1 MKLKRIILA
10 GISFF
15 LIANLVG
22 CEAFIRKFTR
32 KKKTKIRPEELVLEP
47 ETYRGP
53 EMSREELYRQHFV
66 YWRSWSE
73 ELIIWLVP
81 DSNYKKRV
89 DCAEEALENLLFLRS
104 LLDEDKSKELDV
116 YISRLTELKDAVVK
130 DRYGDK
136 HARNRQT
143 AERLGRSIMRDFS
156 FANIK
161 NNLI

>member
-1 MKLKRIILA
+1 
-10 GISFF
+10 
-15 LIANLVG
+15 
-22 CEAFIRKFTR
+22 
-32 KKKTKIRPEELVLEP
+32 
-47 ETYRGP
+47 
-53 EMSREELYRQHFV
+53 
-66 YWRSWSE
+66 
-73 ELIIWLVP
+73 WLVP
-81 DSNYKKRV
+81 GSSYKKRV

-104 LLDEDKSKELDV
+104 LLDEDKRKELDV

-161 NNLI
+161 DNLI